1 MLSNVTTD
9 QVFTW
14 AERLTKQSDFNA
26 LTKEIDGILGSLQ
39 GVYKVAIYEV
49 YAGRQVR
56 ASEKTSVVEKVVRRF
71 PVDFTTIEHH
81 DEYADLLNSM
91 IVVGGH
97 QVVEYKRER
106 FLLLHVP
113 NSIGPDRTILLKA
126 EITEQLIELCGRLL
140 AIYANQVQL
149 HDNKE
154 RDLLTRLPN
163 RQSFDLRLF
172 QVCEY
177 FHEYQLKGAMQ
188 DKGSW
193 IAMLDI
199 DHFKVVNDSFGHL
212 YGDEVLLHFSQIM
225 EKSFRYNDFLF
236 RFGGEE
242 FVVILNLVEMA
253 SARNVFDRFRE
264 TIAQF
269 NFPTVGRVTVSIGV
283 THIDSHALPAS
294 LLDHADKALYHAKGQ
309 GRNQVVFYEDMDIE
323 LSTKDDSDI
332 ELF

>member
-1 MLSNVTTD
+1 MLSNVTAE
-9 QVFTW
+9 QAFTW
-14 AERLTKQSDFNA
+14 AERLTSQSDFNA
-26 LTKEIDGILGSLQ
+26 LTKEMDSILRALPNVQ
-39 GVYKVAIYEV
+39 KVVVYEV

-56 ASEKTSVVEKVVRRF
+56 ASDESSVVEKVVRRF
-71 PVDFTTIEHH
+71 PVDFATVEHH
-81 DEYADLLNSM
+81 DEYADLLNSVA
-91 IVVGGH
+91 VVGDI
-97 QVVEYKRER
+97 QVVEYKSQR

-113 NSIGPDRTILLKA
+113 NSIGPDRTILL
-126 EITEQLIELCGRLL
+126 ETEVTEQLIELCRCLL
-140 AIYANQVQL
+140 VIYANQVQL

-163 RQSFDLRLF
+163 RQSFDMRLF

-177 FHEYQLKGAMQ
+177 FHEHDLSDVVQ

-199 DHFKVVNDSFGHL
+199 DHFKAVNDSFGHL

-242 FVVILNLVEMA
+242 FIVILNLVDMA
-253 SARNVFDRFRE
+253 SARDVFERFRE
-264 TIAQF
+264 AIAQF
-269 NFPTVGRVTVSIGV
+269 KFPTVGRVTVSIGV

-294 LLDHADKALYHAKGQ
+294 LLDHADKALYHAKGS
-309 GRNQVVFYEDMDIE
+309 GRNQVVFYEDME
-323 LSTKDDSDI
+323 QEAPVEDDTDV

>member
-1 MLSNVTTD
+1 M
-9 QVFTW
+9 
-14 AERLTKQSDFNA
+14 
-26 LTKEIDGILGSLQ
+26 
-39 GVYKVAIYEV
+39 
-49 YAGRQVR
+49 
-56 ASEKTSVVEKVVRRF
+56 EKVIRRF
-71 PVDFTTIEHH
+71 PVDFSQQEYR
-81 DEYADLLNSM
+81 DEYADLLNTL
-91 IVVGGH
+91 
-97 QVVEYKRER
+97 VVEADIQIVDYKLYRL
-106 FLLLHVP
+106 LLLHIP
-113 NSIGPDRTILLKA
+113 NSIGPHRTLLLKA
-126 EITEQLIELCGRLL
+126 EINQQLIELCRRLL
-140 AIYANQVQL
+140 AIYANKVQL

-163 RQSFDLRLF
+163 RQSFDMRLF

-177 FHEYQLKGAMQ
+177 FHEHHLSDLVQ

-199 DHFKVVNDSFGHL
+199 DHFKTVNDSFGHL

-242 FVVILNLVEMA
+242 FVVILNLVDMA
-253 SARNVFDRFRE
+253 SARDVFERFRE

-269 NFPTVGRVTVSIGV
+269 KFPTVGQITVSIGV

-294 LLDHADKALYHAKGQ
+294 LLDHADKALYHTKGS
-309 GRNQVVFYEDMDIE
+309 GRNQVVFYEDVDIE
-323 LSTKDDSDI
+323 TPVNDDSDI

>member
-1 MLSNVTTD
+1 VLSNVTAE
-9 QVFTW
+9 QAFTW
-14 AERLTKQSDFNA
+14 AERLTSQSDFNA
-26 LTKEIDGILGSLQ
+26 LTNDM
-39 GVYKVAIYEV
+39 VAILEQLPSVQLVAVYEV
-49 YAGRQVR
+49 FGGRQV
-56 ASEKTSVVEKVVRRF
+56 KTNESGNYAERVIRRF
-71 PVDFTTIEHH
+71 PVDFSKQEYS
-81 DEYADLLNSM
+81 DEYADLLNTFT
-91 IVVGGH
+91 
-97 QVVEYKRER
+97 VETAVQLVDYKFER

-113 NSIGPDRTILLKA
+113 NSIGPDRTILVKA
-126 EITEQLIELCGRLL
+126 EISEQLIELCKRLL

-163 RQSFDLRLF
+163 RQSFDMRLF

-177 FHEYQLKGAMQ
+177 FREHNLSTAVQ

-199 DHFKVVNDSFGHL
+199 DHFKAVNDSFGHL

-242 FVVILNLVEMA
+242 FIVILNLVDMA
-253 SARNVFDRFRE
+253 SAREVFERFRE

-269 NFPTVGRVTVSIGV
+269 KFPTVGRVTVSIGV

-294 LLDHADKALYHAKGQ
+294 LLDHADKALYHAKGS
-309 GRNQVVFYEDMDIE
+309 GRNQVVFYDDMGIE
-323 LSTKDDSDI
+323 IPVEDDSDI

>member
-1 MLSNVTTD
+1 MLDNVTAE
-9 QVFTW
+9 QAFEW
-14 AERLTKQSDFNA
+14 AERLTRQRDFNA
-26 LTKEIDGILGSLQ
+26 LTKEIDVILGGLPSVRQ
-39 GVYKVAIYEV
+39 VAIYEV
-49 YAGRQVR
+49 YAGKQVR
-56 ASEKTSVVEKVVRRF
+56 SSDNSAVERVVRRF
-71 PVDFTTIEHH
+71 PVDFATIEHH
-81 DEYADLLNSM
+81 DEFADLLNTMVIASD
-91 IVVGGH
+91 VQLVD
-97 QVVEYKRER
+97 YKSER
-106 FLLLHVP
+106 LVLLHIP

-126 EITEQLIELCGRLL
+126 EISDQLIELCKYLL

-163 RQSFDLRLF
+163 RQSFDMRLF

-177 FHEYQLKGAMQ
+177 FREHHLSDAVQ

-199 DHFKVVNDSFGHL
+199 DHFKAVNDSFGHL

-242 FVVILNLVEMA
+242 FIVILNLVDMV
-253 SARNVFDRFRE
+253 SAREVFERFRE

-269 NFPTVGRVTVSIGV
+269 KFPTVGRVTVSIGV
-283 THIDSHALPAS
+283 THIDSNALPAS
-294 LLDHADKALYHAKGQ
+294 LLDYADKALYHAKGS

-323 LSTKDDSDI
+323 MPVEDDSDI